1 MLTPPTAMIMATAT
15 AARAAPNVARTSA
28 GGRGRLLG
36 RAIIV
41 LAALAASG
49 AVLCLGIATSL
60 ARHDP
65 IEAAQIA
72 PDNAEIAVAAARA
85 RAGKDTVHQNR
96 EVRRL
101 VAAALARDVTDP
113 TSIELKSLQSGAD
126 GDHLREARLITL
138 SDAISRRSLPTRL
151 WLIQQ
156 AVNKGDLVGALKN
169 FDTALRTSSD
179 APGVLFPALSRAASD
194 PSLAVP
200 VAQLLDRPSDWR
212 LPFLHFAITDGDA
225 ASGVAGIVL
234 HMRHRDWMTGDDL
247 DGALVAEL
255 VSEEYFTQALAVQ
268 DSFHPV
274 TERSALV
281 RDPAFADPRAR
292 YPFGW
297 LFEQKGDIGAERGR
311 IAGRSV
317 LNYQSLPG
325 GVGPVG
331 TQLLLL
337 KPGSYRLAAKTA
349 TAPADPTAP
358 PLWTLTCAGDKG
370 PQIALLD
377 QPSPRDSV
385 ASVSF
390 SVPAG
395 CPAQWLIL
403 NLRESDVPTGQTG
416 AISEVSVI
424 SRQEQSRSIL
434 NLPRKP
440 TPAGLV
446 RRPAPTSR

>member
-1 MLTPPTAMIMATAT
+1 MATAT

-297 LFEQKGDIGAERGR
+297 LFEQKGDIGAERGPELSIAPGWGR
-311 IAGRSV
+311 TRRHPIAAAEARVLPAGRQDRDRSSGSDGSAALDPDLRRRQGPTNRV
-317 LNYQSLPG
+317 ARPTVAARQRGQRQFLRAG
-325 GVGPVG
+325 GMSG
-331 TQLLLL
+331 TM
-337 KPGSYRLAAKTA
+337 AH
-349 TAPADPTAP
+349 
-358 PLWTLTCAGDKG
+358 
-370 PQIALLD
+370 PQP
-377 QPSPRDSV
+377 Q
-385 ASVSF
+385 
-390 SVPAG
+390 G
-395 CPAQWLIL
+395 
-403 NLRESDVPTGQTG
+403 
-416 AISEVSVI
+416 
-424 SRQEQSRSIL
+424 
-434 NLPRKP
+434 K
-440 TPAGLV
+440 
-446 RRPAPTSR
+446 RRPDRADRRDF